1 MMKVINLIISDIM
14 NKCGFSVKCSVEFM
28 TGATLDCV
36 DPGYG
41 YTLHTLSAPG
51 PGI

>member
-14 NKCGFSVKCSVEFM
+14 NKCGFSVEFM